1 MRNSEYN
8 NFDEIKTTKEHQ
20 VFEPIKTSLYNKE
33 TYKSSTESLDT
44 KEFNDIKKQDKTI
57 GTKENKSI
65 VKKLLQKVSEATSA
79 FTGSIAVT
87 AVVAVTSVVIF
98 TSILFKTPNIV
109 LLDLTSGYD
118 YVSYEIYIDEMD
130 ENVVYY
136 SVVSNLQEIDLYLL
150 TEGENGN
157 IIENLTPN
165 TKYDLTVIG
174 IPRDESNEIEYFK
187 ISFYT
192 KGEANKTKVK
202 WIVEGVV
209 IKEIEINQADTP
221 IYDGETPTKEMTI
234 DEEYIFTGW
243 NEEINDENEI
253 IYTAMFDVIKHE
265 FTATYNQVSK
275 TDVIINYDQKDY
287 YNLSFNTDFD
297 NTNDSR
303 LAYRI
308 ILTDLLTN
316 EIYQYEGTNKLA
328 SINVPISVT
337 TLSITYESIGI
348 YEDKVKVYNTTL
360 LDDNLEIS
368 VIDVN
373 IDDNLNLVET
383 DMYQLAMQIDTN
395 FENEE
400 IYNAVKLIVT
410 FDDDSVKEIKTENV
424 IVNDIMTIDILV
436 PAYCASFNVAYTIDL
451 LGANGHNQRFIT
463 GTKEFTLESSFELLN
478 VYVDANDFMN
488 TRFLFKYHLTNQNTT
503 LAVKD
508 TATNNVTTMY
518 ETESYIDVALDNSLE
533 QNSYNYYLSSLD
545 GSPLSTETNVVVNT
559 QPVSG
564 VHTFSYVN
572 PSDAIVTFNDDNTM
586 NIYLDTFFETEDP
599 DIWYLVRYTNFTTDK
614 FYDVKYTQSIASFEN
629 ISFDNYGLTYFVYK
643 TIDGIHY
650 QINYVSVSGGIEITH
665 DAISYGEL
673 REDELGNLSVY
684 VSFSEYRNVNV
695 DSFKLFIDGEEH
707 ILSFADFVLTDG
719 VYELNYAID
728 SLPNQILLEYE
739 GSYNDKSIYEQISS
753 SKELKGQQYRKMYYE
768 II

>member
-118 YVSYEIYIDEMD
+118 YVSYDIYIDEMD

-136 SVVSNLQEIDLYLL
+136 SVVSNLQEIDRYLL

-187 ISFYT
+187 TSFYT

-275 TDVIINYDQKDY
+275 TDVIINYDQKD
-287 YNLSFNTDFD
+287 
-297 NTNDSR
+297 
-303 LAYRI
+303 
-308 ILTDLLTN
+308 
-316 EIYQYEGTNKLA
+316 
-328 SINVPISVT
+328 
-337 TLSITYESIGI
+337 
-348 YEDKVKVYNTTL
+348 
-360 LDDNLEIS
+360 
-368 VIDVN
+368 
-373 IDDNLNLVET
+373 
-383 DMYQLAMQIDTN
+383 
-395 FENEE
+395 
-400 IYNAVKLIVT
+400 
-410 FDDDSVKEIKTENV
+410 
-424 IVNDIMTIDILV
+424 
-436 PAYCASFNVAYTIDL
+436 
-451 LGANGHNQRFIT
+451 
-463 GTKEFTLESSFELLN
+463 
-478 VYVDANDFMN
+478 
-488 TRFLFKYHLTNQNTT
+488 
-503 LAVKD
+503 
-508 TATNNVTTMY
+508 
-518 ETESYIDVALDNSLE
+518 
-533 QNSYNYYLSSLD
+533 
-545 GSPLSTETNVVVNT
+545 
-559 QPVSG
+559 
-564 VHTFSYVN
+564 
-572 PSDAIVTFNDDNTM
+572 
-586 NIYLDTFFETEDP
+586 
-599 DIWYLVRYTNFTTDK
+599 
-614 FYDVKYTQSIASFEN
+614 
-629 ISFDNYGLTYFVYK
+629 
-643 TIDGIHY
+643 
-650 QINYVSVSGGIEITH
+650 
-665 DAISYGEL
+665 
-673 REDELGNLSVY
+673 
-684 VSFSEYRNVNV
+684 
-695 DSFKLFIDGEEH
+695 
-707 ILSFADFVLTDG
+707 
-719 VYELNYAID
+719 
-728 SLPNQILLEYE
+728 
-739 GSYNDKSIYEQISS
+739 
-753 SKELKGQQYRKMYYE
+753 
-768 II
+768 